1 MTRAERAIQLQGR
14 IFVTGGIEVVTG
26 LHIGGPR
33 AALAVGGLQN
43 AVVRD
48 PVTRR
53 PYIPGSSL
61 KGKLRSLLEKH
72 YSKSQQWLQHGVRIH
87 VCYRFDDK
95 GNRVPDEEAYAKCE
109 VCPIFGTPAQFG
121 VLPTRLTVRDVPL
134 DEDSARRL
142 AGTRSELP
150 FSEVKWE
157 TALDRVTAAA
167 TPRQIERV
175 PAGTVF
181 APLELVYDVY
191 EEADV
196 ERFLHLL
203 DAMQLMEDDYLGG
216 LGSRGSGKVA
226 FRNLAL
232 TARARE
238 RYAEEAVFDR
248 TPSLTALV
256 ARSDEAVKWLQE
268 ILAS

>member
-1 MTRAERAIQLQGR
+1 MTRAERSIQLQGR

-26 LHIGGPR
+26 LHIGGSR
-33 AALAVGGLQN
+33 TALAIAGVQN
-43 AVVRD
+43 PVVRD
-48 PVTRR
+48 AVTQR

-95 GNRVPDEEAYAKCE
+95 GDKVPDEEAYAKCE

-121 VLPTRLTVRDVPL
+121 VMPTRLTVRDVPL

-142 AGTRSELP
+142 ARTRSELP

-181 APLELVYDVY
+181 APLELVYHVY
-191 EEADV
+191 EAADV
-196 ERFLHLL
+196 ERFLHVL
-203 DAMQLMEDDYLGG
+203 DAMQLLEDDYLGG
-216 LGSRGSGKVA
+216 LGSRGSGKIA

-232 TARARE
+232 TVRTRE
-238 RYAEEAVFDR
+238 RYTEEAAFDQ

-256 ARSDEAVKWLQE
+256 ARAEEVLKWLE
-268 ILAS
+268 ETLAS

>member
-1 MTRAERAIQLQGR
+1 MTRAERSIQLKGR
-14 IFVTGGIEVVTG
+14 IFVTGSIEVVTG
-26 LHIGGPR
+26 LHIGGAR
-33 AALAVGGLQN
+33 TASTMGGVQN
-43 AVVRD
+43 SVVRD
-48 PVTRR
+48 PITQR

-72 YSKSQQWLQHGVRIH
+72 YSKSQQWLQRGVRIH

-109 VCPIFGTPAQFG
+109 VCPIFGTPARFG

-134 DEDSARRL
+134 DEDSAQRL
-142 AGTRSELP
+142 ARTRSELP

-157 TALDRVTAAA
+157 TSLDRVTAAA

-191 EEADV
+191 EDADV
-196 ERFLHLL
+196 GRFLHVL
-203 DAMQLMEDDYLGG
+203 DAMQLLEDDYLGG

-226 FRNLAL
+226 FRNLTL
-232 TARARE
+232 TVRTRE
-238 RYAEEAVFDR
+238 RYTEEAAFDQML
-248 TPSLTALV
+248 SLSELA
-256 ARSDEAVKWLQE
+256 ARAEEAVKWLKE
-268 ILAS
+268 TLAS